1 MDEAKVWLEKA
12 VNDNPGK
19 TADDKAVCFKI
30 GLFKI
35 KTRNF

>member
-12 VNDNPGK
+12 VNDNPRK
-19 TADDKAVCFKI
+19 TADDIGVCIKI